1 MGAYALEEFFE
12 RPELH
17 PTTVEETCS
26 LNEITKYGT
35 AKNTFESKAYDRG
48 LASGDE
54 KKAIIDEFK
63 ADLIHYCMGKKN
75 KKQRKAKLEE
85 VHDRL
90 LNEGLDVFD
99 TRISGAENV
108 RDKII
113 RKQNKRIKKAQE
125 ILDWAALSNSTDS
138 ASVSEVELAKQKIAN
153 AESRIKEAHDAY
165 WATEYQINKD
175 KAAYKA
181 RVGYDDK
188 KLLLD

>member
-1 MGAYALEEFFE
+1 
-12 RPELH
+12 
-17 PTTVEETCS
+17 
-26 LNEITKYGT
+26 
-35 AKNTFESKAYDRG
+35 
-48 LASGDE
+48 
-54 KKAIIDEFK
+54 
-63 ADLIHYCMGKKN
+63 MGKKN

-99 TRISGAENV
+99 TRISDAENV

-175 KAAYKA
+175 KAEAM
-181 RVGYDDK
+181 VGYEDK